1 MKIINLAIRLISCSI
16 LINFTPFFTDS
27 VNGQCVQADI
37 SVQYN
42 ISGSQQPTER
52 SNDVEFNSNGT
63 CTGNVS
69 VTTEVQGN
77 EGGTG
82 SVRQTRTVRHNHQG
96 NTNNNTA
103 VNGPTI
109 QVQVNPAID
118 VYNPAEKLKY

>member
-1 MKIINLAIRLISCSI
+1 MKINRLPLSLISCSI
-16 LINFTPFFTDS
+16 LLNFTPFFTNS
-27 VNGQCVQADI
+27 ARGQCVQADI

-52 SNDVEFNSNGT
+52 TNNVEFDSSET

-69 VTTEVQGN
+69 VTTGVQGN

-82 SVRQTRTVRHNHQG
+82 SVRQTRNVRHHQEG
-96 NTNNNTA
+96 NTNNNTG

-109 QVQVNPAID
+109 EVQTNPGID
-118 VYNPAEKLKY
+118 VYNPADKLNY